1 MKGPPATFS
10 IAGGGRCAAGRG
22 GAGGGGRGGGGG
34 GGGGGWGCA
43 GDPTAGRR
51 GGSGAGRNGRIDRG
65 GGDPTGDG
73 RGGGDPTGDGR
84 GGIGRGGVIQRG
96 VTVASIF
103 FFLAHGMLV
112 STRTPAPFLFS
123 TVIAISFRVIL
134 IHLLSPRLHDPVVHN
149 VPISFIIIPSH

>member
-51 GGSGAGRNGRIDRG
+51 GGSGAGRNGRID
-65 GGDPTGDG
+65 